1 MIGLSLIL
9 EKKNGFW
16 LHSWCNL
23 QIRDLRGKKN
33 KEVISNLLVKTNT
46 IFINGNS
53 SNVVTDYRIISGV
66 YNIVGSPYKSNKESF
81 FPTK

>member
-9 EKKNGFW
+9 GKKKRFLVAFMMQFANKRFT
-16 LHSWCNL
+16 
-23 QIRDLRGKKN
+23 GKKN
-33 KEVISNLLVKTNT
+33 KKVISNLLVKTNT

-66 YNIVGSPYKSNKESF
+66 YNIVGSPYKSNKESY